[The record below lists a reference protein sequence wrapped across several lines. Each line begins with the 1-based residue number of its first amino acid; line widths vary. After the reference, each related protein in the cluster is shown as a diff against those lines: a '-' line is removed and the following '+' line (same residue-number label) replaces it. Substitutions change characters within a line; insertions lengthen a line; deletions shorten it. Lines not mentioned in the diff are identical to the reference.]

1 MPAGRKPSRK
11 RPRAPSR
18 STAESRKRDIV
29 EQAIRLMEEK
39 GFAAVSVQHLADAL
53 EFSKANFYHHIESKE
68 ELLYEIFL
76 DTLRYSSSRIEA
88 ILNGSDSLPDKLRA
102 LIEFYVSLM
111 TDRRAVM
118 LVWFKERAHLN
129 EAHQSIV
136 TQEERRVTTLL
147 EQLYATG
154 IAEGHFKPM
163 DTTIV
168 RLAIFGLCF
177 HLTKLPQ
184 TPDSASIVAITRQLQ
199 ELVTTGLL
207 TPSAAAEEARR
218 LSTLHAPAP
227 AAAK

>member
-1 MPAGRKPSRK
+1 MRRPDRRPNRVSATSSSRPFVSWRK
-11 RPRAPSR
+11 
-18 STAESRKRDIV
+18 
-29 EQAIRLMEEK
+29 K

-76 DTLRYSSSRIEA
+76 DTLRNSSSRIEA

-102 LIEFYVSLM
+102 LIGSVWLI
-111 TDRRAVM
+111 TGARAVM

-154 IAEGHFKPM
+154 IRGGIFQADGYHPQIG
-163 DTTIV
+163 DL
-168 RLAIFGLCF
+168 RLVLS
-177 HLTKLPQ
+177 PDQ
-184 TPDSASIVAITRQLQ
+184 TASNT
-199 ELVTTGLL
+199 
-207 TPSAAAEEARR
+207 
-218 LSTLHAPAP
+218 
-227 AAAK
+227 

>member
-1 MPAGRKPSRK
+1 MPAGRKPARK
-11 RPRAPSR
+11 HPRAPSR
-18 STAESRKRDIV
+18 SIAESRKRDIV
-29 EQAIRLMEEK
+29 EHAIRLMEEK

-129 EAHQSIV
+129 EAHQSAV

-154 IAEGHFKPM
+154 IAEGYFKAM
-163 DTTIV
+163 DTTIL

-184 TPDSASIVAITRQLQ
+184 PPDSASIVAITRQLQ

-207 TPSAAAEEARR
+207 TPPAAAEEARR
-218 LSTLHAPAP
+218 LSMLHAPAP